1 MAPAPEKNGL
11 RLYKEYV
18 IKHMGKRS
26 KVLLINNSNEYWFVY
41 FYVNRRIK

>member
-1 MAPAPEKNGL
+1 MCALGSAPEKNGL

-26 KVLLINNSNEYWFVY
+26 ICSVNE
-41 FYVNRRIK
+41 